1 MVSQFFAQYILN
13 KGLLTPAQVQV
24 ALESRRT
31 AQPKLGVTAINMGYL
46 TAEQVEKI
54 HKLQYRIDKRFGE
67 IALIEGYLSHEQLSN
82 VLANQENDNFRFGQ
96 ALVDKGFLSLEALED
111 VLAEYKQAAELEQP
125 ADLILIKEWISH
137 YLSFPRED
145 DNAVLYCDYM
155 ALFLR
160 AIVRFLDACPLL
172 VASSEAKSEER
183 WAVSQSLTG
192 DIDLHSCLLI
202 DDSVLLEIAKR
213 YSCEQLLE
221 IDELALDSVGEF
233 LNVTNGLF
241 CINLSNLGLDCELH
255 PQMIAR
261 ESATVQSPSWSVT
274 VDIGFGTIEL
284 VLTRE

>member
-13 KGLLTPAQVQV
+13 QGLLTPAQVQE

-31 AQPKLGVTAINMGYL
+31 AQPKLGVAAINLGYL
-46 TAEQVEKI
+46 TAEQVEEI

-67 IALIEGYLSHEQLSN
+67 IALTEGYLSHEQLSS
-82 VLANQENDNFRFGQ
+82 VLANQGNDDFRFGQ

-111 VLAEYKQAAELEQP
+111 VLAEYKQAAELEQSS
-125 ADLILIKEWISH
+125 DLILIKEWISH
-137 YLSFPRED
+137 YLSFSRED

-172 VASSEAKSEER
+172 VASPEGKSEER
-183 WAVSQSLTG
+183 WAVSQSMTG
-192 DIDLHSCLLI
+192 DITLNSCLLL
-202 DDSVLLEIAKR
+202 DNNVLLEIARR
-213 YSCEQLLE
+213 YSGEQIME
-221 IDELALDSVGEF
+221 VDELALDSVGEF

-241 CINLSNLGLDCELH
+241 CINLSNLGLDCDLH

-261 ESATVQSPSWSVT
+261 ESATVQNRSWSIT